1 MMITNDTQEK
11 VEGALNSLNNMSQAE
26 MPPFFY
32 TRLVAK
38 MERQPAPTWWQMLL
52 LTLTKPAFAV
62 VTLSLFAVLNIT
74 AITAMLKDNKQSNN
88 TYESSTIQG
97 FAQEYNL
104 SVSTVYNDKRD
115 SK

>member
-1 MMITNDTQEK
+1 MITNTTQEK
-11 VEGALNSLNNMSQAE
+11 VEAALNSLNNMSQAE

-32 TRLVAK
+32 TKLVAK
-38 MERQPAPTWWQMLL
+38 MDRQPAPTWWQMLL

-62 VTLSLFAVLNIT
+62 VTLSLFVVLNVA
-74 AITAMLKDNKQSNN
+74 AISAMLQDNKQGSN
-88 TYESSTIQG
+88 TSESSTIQG

>member
-1 MMITNDTQEK
+1 MIINNTKEK
-11 VEGALNSLNNMSQAE
+11 VEAALSSIDHISPAK

-38 MERQPAPTWWQMLL
+38 MEREPMPTWWQMLVR
-52 LTLTKPAFAV
+52 TFTKPAFAV
-62 VTLSLFAVLNIT
+62 VTLSLFVVLNIA
-74 AITAMLKDNKQSNN
+74 AITTMLKDNKQMNN
-88 TYESSTIQG
+88 TAASSTVQG

-104 SVSTVYNDKRD
+104 SVSTIYNDKRD

>member
-1 MMITNDTQEK
+1 MITNNIPKK
-11 VEGALNSLNNMSQAE
+11 VEAALSSIDNISQAE
-26 MPPFFY
+26 MRPFFY

-38 MERQPAPTWWQMLL
+38 MEQQQATAWWQMLL

-62 VTLSLFAVLNIT
+62 VTLSLFVVLNVA
-74 AITAMLKDNKQSNN
+74 AISAMVKDNKQGSN
-88 TYESSTIQG
+88 TGESNTIQG

>member
-1 MMITNDTQEK
+1 MITNNIQEK
-11 VEGALNSLNNMSQAE
+11 VEAALNSINNISQAE

-62 VTLSLFAVLNIT
+62 VTLSLFVVLNVA
-74 AITAMLKDNKQSNN
+74 AISAMLQDNKQGIN
-88 TYESSTIQG
+88 TSESSTIQG

>member
-1 MMITNDTQEK
+1 MISNTTQEK
-11 VEGALNSLNNMSQAE
+11 VEAVLNSLNNMSQAE

-38 MERQPAPTWWQMLL
+38 MERQQAPTWWQMLL
-52 LTLTKPAFAV
+52 LNLTKPAFAV
-62 VTLSLFAVLNIT
+62 VTLSLFVVLNIT
-74 AITAMLKDNKQSNN
+74 AITTVLKDNRQTNYTTESN
-88 TYESSTIQG
+88 TIQG

-104 SVSTVYNDKRD
+104 SVSTVYNDKSN

>member
-1 MMITNDTQEK
+1 MITNTTQEK
-11 VEGALNSLNNMSQAE
+11 VEAALNSINNISQAE

-38 MERQPAPTWWQMLL
+38 IEQQAAPNWWQLL
-52 LTLTKPAFAV
+52 LLNLTKPAFAV
-62 VTLSLFAVLNIT
+62 VTLLLFVVLNIT
-74 AITAMLKDNKQSNN
+74 AIAAMLKDNQQSNN
-88 TYESSTIQG
+88 TAESSTIQG